1 MTRFTTGTGPLDR
14 ELDGGFE
21 PGALVAYVA
30 GPAVQ
35 AETLLYQLA
44 AQRPTTYVTT
54 VTPERKVREAVDGI
68 AGVGGADG
76 LDTVAVAPD
85 ASVASFAERLD
96 VREDSYV
103 LVDAVDLFE
112 RSDPADYHAFLGEFA
127 DRLDERGAVG
137 VLHAVEGADV
147 SATRDW
153 TLRAADVVVRL
164 AVAFEGIEPETL
176 LRVQR
181 TRGADPP
188 EEALKVKL
196 GAEVEIDTSW
206 DM

>member
-1 MTRFTTGTGPLDR
+1 M
-14 ELDGGFE
+14 
-21 PGALVAYVA
+21 
-30 GPAVQ
+30 Q

-127 DRLDERGAVG
+127 DRLDERGP
-137 VLHAVEGADV
+137 
-147 SATRDW
+147 SASSTPSRAPTCPRPATGRSGRPTSSSGSRWPSRASSRRRSFGSSGPAALTRP
-153 TLRAADVVVRL
+153 RR
-164 AVAFEGIEPETL
+164 
-176 LRVQR
+176 R
-181 TRGADPP
+181 
-188 EEALKVKL
+188 
-196 GAEVEIDTSW
+196 
-206 DM
+206 